1 MKVKAYLHVPR
12 SSERTKFMV
21 LLFHYIIVKLA
32 IYKYYFIVTCSANLI
47 LPLTE
52 VKGSKITSTTLLVLL
67 RGKTEL
73 KICSLIKL
81 SY

>member
-1 MKVKAYLHVPR
+1 MYQGQAKEK
-12 SSERTKFMV
+12 MV
-21 LLFHYIIVKLA
+21 QVFHYTCIVGKLA

-52 VKGSKITSTTLLVLL
+52 VKGSKITNTILLVLL
-67 RGKTEL
+67 RGNTEL